1 MGLSNSPLKKG
12 EAASKRLQGD
22 VLSDSP
28 LIKGASGLSQGV
40 ASRSKTLPNGFRV
53 ELVTWLRDSSLLAE
67 CFRAVLTSI
76 LFTGVNGHRPKV
88 IVLASSSP
96 AEGKTTVASNLAIA
110 LAEISRR
117 VLLIDGDLR
126 RPRLHQLFDVDNDYG
141 LSDLL
146 RERQPVEGYPMT
158 TLVHETGIPGLYL
171 LASGKA
177 SHSVANLL
185 HSTRLREW
193 LACFRQK
200 FDAVLI
206 DTPPMLQLPDARVLG
221 RLADGVVLVVRAG
234 QTSRD
239 MAKAA
244 CQRFEEDGTRIL
256 GTVLNDWDP
265 SKGEGYGYGY
275 GYGHYTRSYYHHQG
289 KKVKA

>member
-1 MGLSNSPLKKG
+1 M
-12 EAASKRLQGD
+12 
-22 VLSDSP
+22 
-28 LIKGASGLSQGV
+28 SQGLD
-40 ASRSKTLPNGFRV
+40 SRSKTYPNGFRI

-76 LFTGVNGHRPKV
+76 LFTGANGHRPKV

-96 AEGKTTVASNLAIA
+96 EEGKTTVASNLAIA

-126 RPRLHQLFDVDNDYG
+126 RPRLHQLFNLDNDYG

-158 TLVHETGIPGLYL
+158 TLVDETGIPGLYL
-171 LASGKA
+171 LPSGKA
-177 SHSVANLL
+177 SLSVASLL

-239 MAKAA
+239 MARAA

-265 SKGEGYGYGY
+265 NKGEGYGYGY
-275 GYGHYTRSYYHHQG
+275 GYRHYTRSYYHYQG